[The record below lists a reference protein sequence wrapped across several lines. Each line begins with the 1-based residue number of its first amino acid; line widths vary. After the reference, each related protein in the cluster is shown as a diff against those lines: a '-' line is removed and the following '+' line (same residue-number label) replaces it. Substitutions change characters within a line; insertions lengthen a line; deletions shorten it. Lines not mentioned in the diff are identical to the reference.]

1 MKLEFRIQKYHF
13 IDLVFNINFLQ
24 WLGFNEHINNEL
36 TIYDGNSFKT
46 YSVDDG
52 LCNKRI
58 RPIYEDKNGNL
69 YLGANLGNLCV
80 FDGQNFSEFNSNGQ
94 TYYDI
99 LFILGDSED
108 NVWFGGGNGIWKFD
122 GQTVIKT
129 TTDNQ

>member
-122 GQTVIKT
+122 GQTVIKM